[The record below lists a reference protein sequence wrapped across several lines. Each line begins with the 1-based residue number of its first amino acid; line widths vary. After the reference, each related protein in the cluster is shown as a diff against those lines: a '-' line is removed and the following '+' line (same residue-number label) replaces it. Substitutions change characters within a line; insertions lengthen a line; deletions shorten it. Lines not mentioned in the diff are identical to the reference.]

1 MNLSSTIAAVSTP
14 VAVGG
19 IGVIRISGPDAIK
32 LASAVFRPV
41 SGRDV
46 TKMKGYTAAFGKVY
60 DGDIPID
67 EAVLLVFRAPL
78 SYTGEDV
85 AEISCHGGVY
95 LVDRTLRA
103 VIRAGAQ
110 PAAPGE
116 FTKRAFL
123 NGKLD
128 LTEAEAVMNLI
139 AAQGE
144 QGAAAALTALEGAL
158 SRKLRE
164 AAQVLV
170 TDAAYMAAWVDYPD
184 DEIEELSPEKLL
196 TDYRGVA
203 QTLQALLNNYE
214 GGRALTQ
221 GVDAV
226 IVGKPNVGKSTLMN
240 CLSGFDRSIVT
251 AAAGTTRDVVEDTV
265 RLGKTVL
272 RLADTAGI
280 RRADDEVEQIGVS
293 FALNRLDRAELVLA
307 VFDGSQ
313 PLSEED
319 RDVIARCRGKKAI
332 ALVNKADLPQQLDAA
347 ALTGF
352 SAVIPLCAKKAE
364 GIQAL
369 SDAVLAVL
377 GSDSVDTS
385 AAMLANE
392 RQRAGCEQA
401 LRCVSEAIDALQSGL
416 TLDAVNVS
424 TDAAVDALL
433 TLTGERASE
442 AVVNEIFS
450 RFCVGK

>member
-1 MNLSSTIAAVSTP
+1 MNDSSTIAAVSTP
-14 VAVGG
+14 VAAGG
-19 IGVIRISGPDAIK
+19 IGVIRISGENAVAI
-32 LASAVFRPV
+32 AAAVFHPV
-41 SGRDV
+41 SDKNV
-46 TKMKGYTAAFGKVY
+46 TDMKGYTAAFGKVY
-60 DGDIPID
+60 DGSTPID
-67 EAVLLVFRAPL
+67 EAVLLIFRAPH

-95 LVDRTLRA
+95 LVDRALRA
-103 VIRAGAQ
+103 VIRAGAR

-139 AAQGE
+139 SAQGE
-144 QGAAAALTALEGAL
+144 QAASAALTALEGAL
-158 SRKLRE
+158 SRKLKE
-164 AAQVLV
+164 TAQILI
-170 TDAAYMAAWVDYPD
+170 TDAAYLAAWVDYPD
-184 DEIEELSPEKLL
+184 DEIEEISRDKLL
-196 TDYRGVA
+196 ADCRSVA
-203 QTLQALLNNYE
+203 ETLTKLLNNYE

-226 IVGKPNVGKSTLMN
+226 IAGKPNVGKSTLMN
-240 CLSGFDRSIVT
+240 CLSGYDRSIVT

-265 RLGKTVL
+265 RLGKMVL

-280 RRADDEVEQIGVS
+280 RRADDEVEKIGVE
-293 FALNRLDRAELVLA
+293 FALNRIDRAELVLA

-313 PLSEED
+313 PLSRED
-319 RDVIARCRGKKAI
+319 HDVIDRCRGKRAI
-332 ALVNKADLPQQLDAA
+332 ALINKSDLPQQLDPA
-347 ALTGF
+347 ALNDF
-352 SAVIPLCAKKAE
+352 FAVIPFCAKTAAGLQE
-364 GIQAL
+364 L
-369 SDAVLAVL
+369 SDAVTAAL

-401 LRCVSEAIDALQSGL
+401 LTCVKEAIDALQTGM

-424 TDAAVDALL
+424 ADAAVDALL
-433 TLTGERASE
+433 TLTGERAGE
-442 AVVNEIFS
+442 AVINEIFS
-450 RFCVGK
+450 KFCVGK

>member
-1 MNLSSTIAAVSTP
+1 MAENKEMTTQQETVKKAGFATI
-14 VAVGG
+14 
-19 IGVIRISGPDAIK
+19 I
-32 LASAVFRPV
+32 
-41 SGRDV
+41 
-46 TKMKGYTAAFGKVY
+46 
-60 DGDIPID
+60 
-67 EAVLLVFRAPL
+67 
-78 SYTGEDV
+78 
-85 AEISCHGGVY
+85 
-95 LVDRTLRA
+95 
-103 VIRAGAQ
+103 
-110 PAAPGE
+110 
-116 FTKRAFL
+116 
-123 NGKLD
+123 
-128 LTEAEAVMNLI
+128 
-139 AAQGE
+139 
-144 QGAAAALTALEGAL
+144 
-158 SRKLRE
+158 
-164 AAQVLV
+164 
-170 TDAAYMAAWVDYPD
+170 
-184 DEIEELSPEKLL
+184 
-196 TDYRGVA
+196 
-203 QTLQALLNNYE
+203 
-214 GGRALTQ
+214 
-221 GVDAV
+221 
-226 IVGKPNVGKSTLMN
+226 GKPNVGKSTLMT

-377 GSDSVDTS
+377 GSDGVDTS

-401 LRCVSEAIDALQSGL
+401 LRCVNEAIDALQSGL

>member
-1 MNLSSTIAAVSTP
+1 MTHTSTIAAVSTP
-14 VAVGG
+14 VAAGG
-19 IGVIRISGPDAIK
+19 IGVIRISGPEAIPIAK
-32 LASAVFRPV
+32 AIFRPV
-41 SGRDV
+41 SEKNV
-46 TKMKGYTAAFGKVY
+46 AEMKGYTAAFGKVY
-60 DGDIPID
+60 DGEAPID
-67 EAVLLVFRAPL
+67 EAVLLVFRAPH

-85 AEISCHGGVY
+85 AEISCHGGIY
-95 LVDRTLRA
+95 LVNRTLRA
-103 VIRAGAQ
+103 ALRAGAS

-139 AAQGE
+139 SAQGE

-164 AAQVLV
+164 AAQILI
-170 TDAAYMAAWVDYPD
+170 TDSAYLAAWVDYPD
-184 DEIEELSPEKLL
+184 DEIEELSEERLL
-196 TDYRGVA
+196 QDYQRVA
-203 QTLQALLNNYE
+203 DSLESLLKNYE

-221 GVDAV
+221 GVDTV
-226 IVGKPNVGKSTLMN
+226 IAGKPNVGKSTLMN

-265 RLGKTVL
+265 RLGEMVL

-280 RRADDEVEQIGVS
+280 RATDNEAEQIGVE
-293 FALNRLDRAELVLA
+293 FALGRMERAELILA

-313 PLSEED
+313 PLSAED
-319 RDVIARCRGKKAI
+319 LQVIDRCKNKKAI
-332 ALVNKADLPQQLDAA
+332 ALINKSDLPQLLDISE
-347 ALTGF
+347 LSGF
-352 SAVIPLCAKKAE
+352 FEVIPVSAKNAD

-369 SDAVLAVL
+369 SRAVLAVL
-377 GSDSVDTS
+377 GSENVDTS

-392 RQRAGCEQA
+392 RQRTGCEQA
-401 LRCVSEAIDALQSGL
+401 FLCVKEAIGALKSGM

-424 TDAAVDALL
+424 TDAAVNALL
-433 TLTGERASE
+433 TLTGERAGE
-442 AVVNEIFS
+442 VVVNEIFS